1 MQNTGFGVALEMTT
15 EGHKH
20 ALGGGGRLADE
31 GAGRGGEGS
40 LWLTFYKGRE
50 TLQEKIRE
58 SNDFA
63 LAGIC
68 TGAVRNAAC
77 RAGQPGPG
85 SACLGRVQDRRRM
98 QPET

>member
-1 MQNTGFGVALEMTT
+1 MT
-15 EGHKH
+15 
-20 ALGGGGRLADE
+20 L
-31 GAGRGGEGS
+31 
-40 LWLTFYKGRE
+40 YKGRE

-85 SACLGRVQDRRRM
+85 SASWGHVQDRRHM